1 MYLLQCFVSFSECV
15 CLRLSLCCLVDGVR
29 DVCLCAVQCSAV
41 PWLPTSLTHSLSLT
55 HSRLPLGQRQ
65 LGSLHF
71 VLSRSAL
78 SSVCPVPCVYVCRV
92 GEKGEVC
99 RCIDLPL
106 CVCFEPTFFLA
117 TARGQHSKTS
127 VPTTVFVNNVRCGPT
142 IVSMYMNTKTTRGFG
157 GKKGANSQ

>member
-1 MYLLQCFVSFSECV
+1 MCVSPSLVVLSCGWSKRLVSV
-15 CLRLSLCCLVDGVR
+15 CS
-29 DVCLCAVQCSAV
+29 AVQCNVV
-41 PWLPTSLTHSLSLT
+41 PWLSTSLSHSLT
-55 HSRLPLGQRQ
+55 HSRLLLGQRQ

-71 VLSRSAL
+71 VLSQSAL
-78 SSVCPVPCVYVCRV
+78 SSVCRVPCVYVCRV

-99 RCIDLPL
+99 RCFYLPL
-106 CVCFEPTFFLA
+106 CVCFKPTFFLA